1 MSENIFSLLADEEE
15 VVIKNKYKVLV
26 ADDDLEVHRV
36 TKLMLRDFIFKDYGL
51 EIIDSYTGQETIKML
66 EEHNDIAVIFLDV
79 VMESSHAGLDV
90 VRIIREDMK
99 NEMTRII
106 LRTGQPGEAPE
117 QSIMRDY
124 DINDYRLKTDMTIQ
138 RLYSSLYTALRSY
151 RYIQRIE
158 NNRKGLEKII
168 SASANLFKNN
178 SIEDFFKTILEQLST
193 FYADPTEVVYFQQVS
208 KNVHGFVTLEN
219 EELPEIIVG
228 TGKFKKYVGK
238 HLEEVQELNDV
249 LKMIKVHKSDLKQV
263 EVVGDGIL
271 IKKVGKNTVNNYI
284 YIESKDVQFD
294 LDLISVFMTTY
305 SIALDNYLLNN
316 MINKTQSEIIITFA
330 DVIEKHF
337 EETGRHIERI
347 SHMMYEFALINN
359 YSYAESEILK
369 IASTMHDIGKIAIP
383 DAILKKPGKLT
394 VEEFEIIKKHPLI
407 GHEILSK
414 SELPILKT
422 AADIALH
429 HHEKYDGSGYPEG
442 LKGKNIPL
450 SGRMM
455 AIIDV
460 FDAITHK
467 RIYKDA
473 QSREVAIDYI
483 KSQSGSHFDPNLVE
497 LFFNNLDQI
506 VHL

>member
-15 VVIKNKYKVLV
+15 VIIKNTYKVLV
-26 ADDDLEVHRV
+26 ADDDLEVHNV
-36 TKLMLRDFIFKDYGL
+36 TKLMLRDFVFDGYGI
-51 EIIDSYTGQETIKML
+51 EIIDSYSGEETIELL
-66 EEHNDIAVIFLDV
+66 EKHSDIAVIFLDV

-90 VRIIREDMK
+90 VKILREDMK
-99 NEMTRII
+99 NEMVRII

-124 DINDYRLKTDMTIQ
+124 DINDYRLKTDMTIH

-151 RYIQRIE
+151 RYIQKIE
-158 NNRKGLEKII
+158 NHRKGLEKII

-193 FYADPTEVVYFQQVS
+193 FSEEPTEVIYFQETP
-208 KNVHGFVTLEN
+208 NDVHGFVTLEN
-219 EELPEIIVG
+219 EEFPEIIVG
-228 TGKFKKYVGK
+228 TGKFKKYEGK
-238 HLEEVQELNDV
+238 HLEEVTELTEV
-249 LKMIKVHKSDLKQV
+249 LKLIKLYKSDLKQV
-263 EVVGDGIL
+263 QVVGDGIL

-284 YIESKDVQFD
+284 YIESKDIRFD

-347 SHMMYEFALINN
+347 SHMMYEFALVNN

-383 DAILKKPGKLT
+383 DAILKKNGRLT
-394 VEEFEIIKKHPLI
+394 DEEFKVIKKHPLI

-422 AADIALH
+422 ASDIALH
-429 HHEKYDGSGYPEG
+429 HHEKYDGTGYPDG

-450 SGRMM
+450 FGRMM

-460 FDAITHK
+460 FDAMTHK
-467 RIYKDA
+467 RVYKDA
-473 QSREVAIDYI
+473 QSVEVALEYI
-483 KSQSGSHFDPNLVE
+483 RNQSGKHFDPNLVE
-497 LFFNNLDQI
+497 IFFDNFDKI